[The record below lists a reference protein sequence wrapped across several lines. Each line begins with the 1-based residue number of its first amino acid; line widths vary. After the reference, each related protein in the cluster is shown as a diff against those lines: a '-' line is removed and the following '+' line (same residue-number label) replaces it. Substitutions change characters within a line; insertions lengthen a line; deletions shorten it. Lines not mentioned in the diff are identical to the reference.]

1 MAITL
6 VRNDTAPAL
15 YLSLTQKDET
25 GAEAPIDIS
34 QATVRFKFRAP
45 GAVVFKGTVV
55 CTKLIGRLVLDSAE
69 IVVAIDSAAPYNVAG
84 VGGRCTVEW
93 GPTDLDTDGNYEGEV
108 EITFASGRIMTVPGI
123 YKFAVRKDFG

>member
-25 GAEAPIDIS
+25 GAEAPIDVS
-34 QATVRFKFRAP
+34 LATVRFKFRSA
-45 GAVVFKGTVV
+45 GATTLKSTVV
-55 CTKLIGRLVLDSAE
+55 CTKLTGRLVLDSDGLP
-69 IVVAIDSAAPYNVAG
+69 VAIDTAAPYDVAG

-93 GPTDLDTDGNYEGEV
+93 GNTDLDTDGSYEGEV
-108 EITFASGRIMTVPGI
+108 EITFASGRVMTVYPLV
-123 YKFAVRKDFG
+123 KFGVRKDFG